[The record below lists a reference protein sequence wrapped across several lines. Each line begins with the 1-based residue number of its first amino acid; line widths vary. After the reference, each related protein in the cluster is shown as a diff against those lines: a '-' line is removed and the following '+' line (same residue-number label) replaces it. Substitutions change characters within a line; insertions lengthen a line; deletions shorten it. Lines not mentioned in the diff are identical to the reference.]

1 MNTISVSYYVARAQR
16 RADGSFP
23 LKVRVTYLRKS
34 RYLATNKVAY
44 PSDLTRS
51 GKLKNGGLVD
61 GMNGLIREVREAI
74 GDLRDPVDVDA
85 VMAHIKRK
93 REGPFRLDLFAFAD
107 GWMDARQITEG
118 TRNGYRAALSAF
130 RRWLGCDTLDVN
142 EVTRRM
148 VTEFA
153 EWLDGSRKFRYDRR
167 TGEVVEGMR
176 ERQGGGQS
184 YRMVGKLATIY
195 NAARERYNDDD
206 AVLIPRQPFAVRV
219 EKPLSSGQKNLG
231 LETMQ
236 RIVDARPRNQGER
249 LALASFVVSFALM
262 GANLAD
268 LYDAPAFAG
277 EVWTYR
283 RRKTASRR
291 SDGAEMR
298 VDVPGCIR
306 PFLDTLG
313 AGTPSPWWLP
323 ALHSVSADKDRVTAY
338 LNRHLRAWATAEGLP
353 PFTMYAARKT
363 FASLARKAGV
373 EKATIDECLAH
384 AGDMRMADL
393 YIEKDWRI
401 INDGARMALSLIRWE
416 KRP

>member
-1 MNTISVSYYVARAQR
+1 MNTISVSCYVARAQR

-61 GMNGLIREVREAI
+61 AMNGLVREVREAI

-167 TGEVVEGMR
+167 TGEVVEGTR

-268 LYDAPAFAG
+268 LYDTRTFTG
-277 EVWTYR
+277 EVWVYR

-291 SDGAEMR
+291 SDGAEY
-298 VDVPGCIR
+298 
-306 PFLDTLG
+306 LDILG

-338 LNRHLRAWATAEGLP
+338 LNRHLLAWATAEGLP

>member
-61 GMNGLIREVREAI
+61 ELNCLVREVREAI

-93 REGPFRLDLFAFAD
+93 REGPFRLDFFAFAD
-107 GWMDARQITEG
+107 GWMEARQITEG

-130 RRWLGCDTLDVN
+130 RRWLGRDTLDVN

-153 EWLDGSRKFRYDRR
+153 EWLDGSRKFRYDRA
-167 TGEVVEGMR
+167 TGEVVEGTR

-195 NAARERYNDDD
+195 NAARDRYNDDD
-206 AVLIPRQPFAVRV
+206 AVLIPRQPFGIHL
-219 EKPLSSGQKNLG
+219 EKPLSSGQKNIG
-231 LETMQ
+231 IQAMQ
-236 RIVDARPRNQGER
+236 TVVDAEPKNPGVR
-249 LALASFVVSFALM
+249 LTLDTFIVSFAMM
-262 GANLAD
+262 GVNLAD
-268 LYDAPAFAG
+268 LYFARPNDG
-277 EVWTYR
+277 ETWMYN
-283 RRKTASRR
+283 RRKTGR
-291 SDGAEMR
+291 EMQA
-298 VDVPGCIR
+298 DIPDCIQ
-306 PFLDTLG
+306 PFLDRLG
-313 AGTPSPWWLP
+313 AGTSPDWWLP

-353 PFTMYAARKT
+353 LFTMYAARKT

-384 AGDMRMADL
+384 AGDMRMADI

>member
-1 MNTISVSYYVARAQR
+1 MNTISVSYYVARAQQ

-23 LKVRVTYLRKS
+23 LKVRVTYLRRS

-44 PSDLTRS
+44 LSDLTRS
-51 GKLKNGGLVD
+51 GKLKNGTLVD
-61 GMNGLIREVREAI
+61 GMNTLVREVREAI
-74 GDLRDPVDVDA
+74 ADLRDPVDVDA

-93 REGPFRLDLFAFAD
+93 REGPFRLDFFTFAD
-107 GWMDARQITEG
+107 GWLDARQITSG
-118 TRNGYRAALSAF
+118 TRAAYATALAAF
-130 RRWLGCDTLDVN
+130 RRWLGRDTLDVN

-153 EWLDGSRKFRYDRR
+153 EWLDGSRKFRYDRAA
-167 TGEVVEGMR
+167 GMVVEGDR

-184 YRMVGKLATIY
+184 YRLIGKLATIY

-236 RIVDARPRNQGER
+236 RVVDASPRNAGVR
-249 LALASFVVSFALM
+249 LALDAFVVSFALM

-277 EVWTYR
+277 NVWTYR

-291 SDGAEMR
+291 SDGAEMK
-298 VDVPGCIR
+298 VDIPDCIQ
-306 PFLDTLG
+306 PFLSRLG
-313 AGTPSPWWLP
+313 AGTSPDWWLP
-323 ALHSVSADKDRVTAY
+323 ALHSVSPDKDRVTAY
-338 LNRHLRAWATAEGLP
+338 LNRHLRAWAEAEGIP

-384 AGDMRMADL
+384 AGDMRMADI
-393 YIEKDWRI
+393 YIEKDWHI
-401 INDGARMALSLIRWE
+401 INDGAARALSLIRWE